1 MTFATPQSDG
11 AAGFSAIAN
20 SMQVAVVGQLQLKPS
35 DEGSASL
42 QPAALTQTG
51 AGNPAFEPP
60 SDPPSVR
67 PANENADSR
76 ERCFSLNAGLEA
88 GRAPVPQQSNAK
100 RESRLLSLALLSVF
114 AVATF
119 GWLWFLFQVG
129 KWLLDF

>member
-1 MTFATPQSDG
+1 MTFTTPQSDR
-11 AAGFSAIAN
+11 AVGFSSIAN
-20 SMQVAVVGQLQLKPS
+20 SVQIAGNFNIVDKLQLNPS
-35 DEGSASL
+35 DEE
-42 QPAALTQTG
+42 PAPTQAAAGKPAL
-51 AGNPAFEPP
+51 EPP
-60 SDPPSVR
+60 SNPRSIS

-76 ERCFSLNAGLEA
+76 DRCLSPNAGLEA
-88 GRAPVPQQSNAK
+88 GRALVPRQNAK